1 MDVGGI
7 VLRVDGV
14 GVGCGGLAAV
24 KAALVDAQRG
34 DFARGRAIRE
44 HAGAGD
50 DDHKRR
56 GFGGCRPE
64 ERPFM
69 RAGWAGRLDGAL
81 GGVSGEGLGLERGE
95 SQHDQRRSGLI
106 GDARLRER
114 RGSLA

>member
-1 MDVGGI
+1 
-7 VLRVDGV
+7 
-14 GVGCGGLAAV
+14 
-24 KAALVDAQRG
+24 
-34 DFARGRAIRE
+34 
-44 HAGAGD
+44 
-50 DDHKRR
+50 
-56 GFGGCRPE
+56 
-64 ERPFM
+64 M